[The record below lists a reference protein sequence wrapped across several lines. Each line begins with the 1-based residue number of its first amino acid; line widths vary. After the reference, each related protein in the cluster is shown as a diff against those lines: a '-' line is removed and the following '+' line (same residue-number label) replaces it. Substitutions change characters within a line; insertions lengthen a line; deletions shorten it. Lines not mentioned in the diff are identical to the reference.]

1 MAGTLIEQISDWAHE
16 CEPGPDRARAI
27 MLMKHSLLDA
37 IGSAYI
43 AIDEECTQGA
53 AAVTLAA
60 AGAGEA
66 TLIGRKGLKGPLA
79 SAAFLNG
86 TLVRALDVNDHL
98 AFDPND
104 GAKLG
109 GHPSDNLAALLA
121 FGETH
126 GVSGAAFLDA
136 ALLSYEMFGRFYRF
150 LTPELPWD
158 HTSAFGFSIPAA
170 VSRMLGLPRD
180 QTRNA
185 IALSGARTLT
195 LGVARRGQLSH
206 SKFLASSFAAQASAQ
221 SIQFAMAGVTGPN
234 TLFEDSRGYNVGVF
248 HRHDGLEFLVGPSR
262 AQHMIEGV
270 TIKGFP
276 GLDTTQ
282 AAEEAA
288 INVARQA
295 SASYRISPDE
305 IASLDVTMND
315 HPMTRTQASDQERR
329 RPATRETADHSYY
342 YLIAVALLD
351 GEVTPKQFTDDRWHD
366 PKLVDLMSRMTIR
379 TEAGWSNRAPGGF
392 PCAVKVTLKDGR
404 VLTSEVAYATGH
416 ARNKMSR
423 EQVIAKF
430 RRAIEAHLS
439 DAQADAIIEAVDDME
454 NMSDISALTRLLV

>member
-1 MAGTLIEQISDWAHE
+1 MARTLIEQIADWAHE
-16 CEPGPDRARAI
+16 CGPGPDRDRAR

-43 AIDEECTQGA
+43 ALDEECTQGA
-53 AAVTLAA
+53 AAVTLATG
-60 AGAGEA
+60 GAPNA
-66 TLIGRKGLKGPLA
+66 TLMGRKGLKAPLT

-98 AFDPND
+98 AMDPND
-104 GAKLG
+104 SEKLG

-121 FGETH
+121 FGEQH
-126 GVSGAAFLDA
+126 RVSGAAFLDA
-136 ALLSYEMFGRFYRF
+136 ALLSYELFGRFYRF

-170 VSRMLGLPRD
+170 VSRMLGLSGE

-185 IALSGARTLT
+185 IALSGAQTLT
-195 LGVARRGQLSH
+195 LGVVRRGQLSH
-206 SKFLASSFAAQASAQ
+206 SKFLGSSLAGQAAAH
-221 SIQFAMAGVTGPN
+221 SIQLAMAGVTGPN
-234 TLFEDSRGYNVGVF
+234 TLFEDSRGYNAGVF
-248 HRHDGLEFLVGPSR
+248 RRQEGLEFLVAPAR
-262 AQHMIEGV
+262 PQHMIEGV

-288 INVARQA
+288 IDIARQA
-295 SASYRISPDE
+295 GPGGRINPDD
-305 IASLDVTMND
+305 IATLDVAMND
-315 HPMTRTQASDQERR
+315 HPMTRTQASDEERR

-351 GEVTPKQFTDDRWHD
+351 GEVTPRQFLGDRWHD
-366 PKLVDLMSRMTIR
+366 PKMVDLMGRMTISS
-379 TEAGWSNRAPGGF
+379 EPGWANRAPGGF
-392 PCAVKVTLKDGR
+392 PCAIRVSLRDGR
-404 VLTSEVAYATGH
+404 VLTSEVGYATGH

-430 RRAIEAHLS
+430 RRAIEGRLT
-439 DAQADAIIEAVDDME
+439 DAQADAIIQAVDEIESM
-454 NMSDISALTRLLV
+454 NDISALTRLLV